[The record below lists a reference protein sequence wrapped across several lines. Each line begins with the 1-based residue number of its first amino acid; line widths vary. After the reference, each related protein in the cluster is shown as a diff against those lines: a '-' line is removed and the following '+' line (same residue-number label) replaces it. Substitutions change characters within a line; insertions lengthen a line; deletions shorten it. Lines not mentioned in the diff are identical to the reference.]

1 MSAMNK
7 EPALPIQ
14 RPSAYE
20 ANRDIVFMILPL
32 LALSAFFYGMRPILL
47 CIVAAFTAMLCDH
60 LVSWL
65 RSHSHDR
72 RENSSIPAAL
82 VLVMLMPATVHYYV
96 VVVSVVVATMLGKHA
111 FGGYGHYPFNPSAL
125 GYAVAAVSWPDEVFL
140 YPTPFSEIGLLEPG
154 NVTLLES
161 AAHTLRAGGV
171 PNTDLF
177 DLILGN
183 YAGPIGTTSVLV
195 IIACAMY
202 LWMRRG
208 ITLSVPFGFL
218 LACASV
224 AFFYPR
230 VGTLGLEPPWLYLD
244 TRLLSLQYELLC
256 GALIFAAVFLINE
269 PVTRPKNTRAHFAYG
284 MLLGF
289 MTMMFRYFGSYD
301 TGVCFAVLAVN
312 ALAPSLDRLFSR
324 KAHSKEVRA

>member
-1 MSAMNK
+1 MSN
-7 EPALPIQ
+7 ESALSLQ
-14 RPSAYE
+14 RPGSYE
-20 ANRDIVFMILPL
+20 ANRDIVFRILPL
-32 LALSAFFYGMRPILL
+32 LALATFFYGMRPIGL
-47 CIVAAFTAMLCDH
+47 CLVAAFTAMLCDH
-60 LVSWL
+60 LVAWL
-65 RSHSHDR
+65 RSHTHNR
-72 RENSSIPAAL
+72 EENSSIPAAL
-82 VLVMLMPATVHYYV
+82 VLVMLLPATVHYYV
-96 VVVSVVVATMLGKHA
+96 VIVSVIVATMLGKHA

-125 GYAVAAVSWPDEVFL
+125 GYAVAAVSWPGQVLF
-140 YPTPFSEIGLLEPG
+140 YPTPFSEIGLFDVSG
-154 NVTLLES
+154 VTLLES

-171 PNTDLF
+171 PNTSLF
-177 DLILGN
+177 DLVLGS

-208 ITLSVPFGFL
+208 ITLSVPLGFL
-218 LACASV
+218 LACAAV

-230 VGTLGLEPPWLYLD
+230 VNTLGLEPPWLYLD
-244 TRLLSLQYELLC
+244 TRLLSLRYEILS

-284 MLLGF
+284 LLLGF

-312 ALAPSLDRLFSR
+312 ALSAPLDSLFSR
-324 KAHSKEVRA
+324 RAPQKGVRA

>member
-1 MSAMNK
+1 MSN
-7 EPALPIQ
+7 ETALSIQ
-14 RPSAYE
+14 RPGAYD
-20 ANRDIVFMILPL
+20 ANRDVVFMILPL
-32 LALSAFFYGMRPILL
+32 LALSTFFYGPRPIAL
-47 CIVAAFTAMLCDH
+47 CIAAAFTAMLCDH

-65 RSHSHDR
+65 RSRPHDR
-72 RENSSIPAAL
+72 TENSSIPAAL

-96 VVVSVVVATMLGKHA
+96 VIVSVAVATMLGKHA

-125 GYAVAAVSWPDEVFL
+125 GYAVAAVSWPNQVFL
-140 YPTPFSEIGLLEPG
+140 DPTPFSEIGLFDLG
-154 NVTLLES
+154 SVTLLES

-171 PNTDLF
+171 PNTSLF

-183 YAGPIGTTSVLV
+183 YAGPIGATSVLV

-208 ITLSVPFGFL
+208 ITLSVPLGFL
-218 LACASV
+218 LACAAV

-230 VGTLGLEPPWLYLD
+230 VNTLGLEPPWLYLD
-244 TRLLSLQYELLC
+244 IRLISLQYEMLS
-256 GALIFAAVFLINE
+256 GALVFAAVFLINE

-284 MLLGF
+284 LLLGF

-312 ALAPSLDRLFSR
+312 ALSAPLDRLFSR
-324 KAHSKEVRA
+324 RAWQKEVRAHE